1 MVTLDYLRGLPE
13 PSFGVGFDRSA
24 ITNNAVAAIQGV
36 VSGWEYT
43 GRGRLAR
50 ALDAIIETIWT
61 YGEINQAQAIRTLG
75 AFAVGNDLTHLAAAD
90 GIMRRT
96 GEGDED
102 LRRRWTESSVLL
114 SVGTNARNEAN
125 AFTALAAVADVQARV
140 RTNRQDVDLY
150 ALKADLATLSDAEWD
165 DVIQYGNSRSEIIM
179 GVTVHRANP
188 TIVEYSTALA
198 VTYHSSRIDQVSLE
212 ASIEA
217 QLERYIDDARV
228 LGRPVNA
235 SAIIA
240 ATLQDPLTTPDI
252 VPTITRTSNMVTGN
266 LAATAGTVYDGSVGA
281 FTFTKLTP

>member
-36 VSGWEYT
+36 VAGWEYT

-75 AFAVGNDLTHLAAAD
+75 AFAVGNDLTHLAADD

-114 SVGTNARNEAN
+114 SVGTKCPQRGQRLHGA
-125 AFTALAAVADVQARV
+125 
-140 RTNRQDVDLY
+140 
-150 ALKADLATLSDAEWD
+150 
-165 DVIQYGNSRSEIIM
+165 G
-179 GVTVHRANP
+179 GGG
-188 TIVEYSTALA
+188 
-198 VTYHSSRIDQVSLE
+198 
-212 ASIEA
+212 
-217 QLERYIDDARV
+217 
-228 LGRPVNA
+228 GRPGQGANEPA
-235 SAIIA
+235 GRG
-240 ATLQDPLTTPDI
+240 PLRPEGR
-252 VPTITRTSNMVTGN
+252 PGHAERCRMG
-266 LAATAGTVYDGSVGA
+266 
-281 FTFTKLTP
+281 